1 MNALDDDAGLFALTC
16 TRHPRVRSFV
26 VLAVACGAAAQRA
39 SETTS
44 APTAQCAS
52 RPASPEGGKHA
63 SRPVWI
69 GTFRPKPEDVAESD
83 DRTVI
88 GHAGEIIVLT
98 PSDGS
103 PTPTGDVTVVQPLVG
118 MNIVATIERPGAGTR
133 SGTIA
138 GRGRIALP
146 LFAFDRRPGADAV
159 LLLPADA
166 RVVFVTPSAA
176 DIAGIRKALLRN
188 EVLSGVP
195 RSLVDIEVG
204 AIDVDGDH
212 KPDYA
217 ITYGCNAWADGQCQ
231 SRGEFLLASR
241 GTAWVELE

>member
-1 MNALDDDAGLFALTC
+1 
-16 TRHPRVRSFV
+16 VRSFV
-26 VLAVACGAAAQRA
+26 VLVALCGVAAAQKG
-39 SETTS
+39 SKPEG
-44 APTAQCAS
+44 S
-52 RPASPEGGKHA
+52 RPSSSSGVRPEGGKHA
-63 SRPVWI
+63 SRPAWI
-69 GTFRPKPEDVAESD
+69 GTFRPKPDDVAASD

-103 PTPTGDVTVVQPLVG
+103 PPPTGDVTVVQPLVG
-118 MNIVATIERPGAGTR
+118 MNIVASIGSRAGR
-133 SGTIA
+133 SGVAADT
-138 GRGRIALP
+138 RGYIALP

-195 RSLVDIEVG
+195 RALVDIEVG
-204 AIDVDGDH
+204 AIDVDGDR
-212 KPDYA
+212 KPDFA